1 MRSRVP
7 RFSTRFGY
15 GNASVT
21 VFRTL
26 LCARRARL
34 FFSALATLPIL
45 GLAGQ
50 LYAAEPDTTLYV
62 FTDTTSARIELTIP
76 NTRQSNREVI
86 QGTIRSATDST
97 VLWSGTLGS
106 IAVGADRVAR
116 LEGKASGLRPRLW
129 SPQSPSLYYLTVS
142 GVEDGTRFER
152 TVRFGFRSMASR
164 NGQILLNGRPI
175 FLRGNAINPPG
186 RNIPDSLEENRR
198 FVEPYIRYLKSV
210 GVNIIRLTR
219 HSQVWFD
226 VCDELGMMLFQGNYG
241 TPRDGKPTQAPTV
254 PFQQS
259 LEWYKHEVIGPLV
272 NHPSVVVYVLTNE
285 QADAEIPYLNTG
297 AEGIDRFLRLA
308 YDSLHAW
315 DSTRAYIANAG
326 YGFGRAGDI
335 CDLHRYWGWYYN
347 SFLSFYTMRDPK
359 VCWRSSKI
367 QPMTMTENVGNYTS
381 VDGRYNLVSNT
392 KQPDSQLN
400 WTGHAPQ
407 SEQAG
412 RALAY
417 QAWMAGQAIEIYRRS
432 RQQNPNLAGITPFSI
447 IFHNW
452 WGISGFSDMK
462 PKPIARQYAVSYQ
475 PVLLSWELWTPQV
488 YSGSTI
494 QPVAHVVNDSD
505 NGENLDRLVL
515 HYRLSDSRSVVRL
528 EGRSELPAT
537 PYYAARSKR
546 VTVQLPVTLPA
557 GDYVLSGMILRGGDT
572 LSRNQTKMFVAA
584 PSFVGKTTGLSR
596 RVVVYDSSGLSV
608 RALRRIG
615 IAATVI
621 SSVNGLSA
629 GRDLLIVGADS
640 WTASLGR
647 DTQRLRAFVA
657 AGGRMIIL
665 HQDPARF
672 DGRWLPSPVRIQ
684 KGELDHSQVFP
695 GGRPF
700 RNGMAVNPERSGHP
714 VLDGINRERL
724 FLWSDFTNW
733 DESKPGFPQV
743 YPVTRGF
750 VLTDPRT
757 LDRAAVIANYD
768 HGLEGIAIAEL
779 FEGSGSVMM
788 TGLDLVNRSG
798 IDPVAD
804 RLLANLIRYMGG
816 VIPHINAL
824 AFDSRITWG
833 DYASERGL
841 LTGIYSGLILNTVP
855 VVPAGLKEKYPV
867 TVDRNGFTYAGGPGG
882 WNTKP
887 SVQYV
892 GRGRRPFGPYG
903 FTSGGS
909 VTLPEGH
916 AALGQGRVWLRIP
929 AARRTM
935 VTTVSN
941 PAAEPLPFEI
951 EVNGERQHSVLPPNG
966 TTRIETSVKGG
977 ETPLAIVFR
986 GDRRAVI
993 LETDFR

>member
-1 MRSRVP
+1 VL
-7 RFSTRFGY
+7 
-15 GNASVT
+15 
-21 VFRTL
+21 RTP

-34 FFSALATLPIL
+34 FFSAVATLPIL

-76 NTRQSNREVI
+76 NARQSNGTVF

-97 VLWSGTLGS
+97 VLWSGTLGL
-106 IAVGADRVAR
+106 IALAADHIAR

-129 SPQSPSLYYLTVS
+129 SPQSPSLYYLTIS
-142 GVEDGTRFER
+142 GGEGGARLER
-152 TVRFGFRSMASR
+152 SVRFGFRSMTSR

-219 HSQVWFD
+219 HSQVWFN

-259 LEWYKHEVIGPLV
+259 LDWYKHEVIGPLV

-315 DSTRAYIANAG
+315 DSTRPYIANAG

-359 VCWRSSKI
+359 VCWRSGKI

-381 VDGRYNLVSNT
+381 VDGRFNLVSNT

-400 WTGHAPQ
+400 WTGHAPE

-432 RQQNPNLAGITPFSI
+432 REQNPYLAGITPFSI

-452 WGISGFSDMK
+452 WGISGFDDMK
-462 PKPIARQYAVSYQ
+462 PKPITRQYALSYQ

-488 YSGSTI
+488 YAGSTI
-494 QPVAHVVNDSD
+494 RPVAHIVNDGDS
-505 NGENLDRLVL
+505 GENLDGLSL
-515 HYRLSDSRSVVRL
+515 HYLLSDLSGKPWL
-528 EGRSELPAT
+528 EGRAPLPAT
-537 PYYAARSKR
+537 PYYAARSTR
-546 VTVQLPVTLPA
+546 LSIRIPAALPTA
-557 GDYVLSGMILRGGDT
+557 EYTLSGVILRGGDT
-572 LSRNQTKMFVAA
+572 LSRNQTRIFVAA
-584 PSFVGKTTGLSR
+584 PSFVGKRAALSR
-596 RVVVYDSSGLSV
+596 RVVVYDPSRASIRALLRTGIPATPVSSVAGLSPQ
-608 RALRRIG
+608 
-615 IAATVI
+615 
-621 SSVNGLSA
+621 
-629 GRDLLIVGADS
+629 RDLLIIGADS
-640 WTASLGR
+640 WTSSIQA
-647 DTQRLRAFVA
+647 DTARLRAFIA
-657 AGGRMIIL
+657 SGGRMIIL

-672 DGRWLPSPVRIQ
+672 DGSWLPAPVRIQ
-684 KGELDHSQVFP
+684 KGELDHSKIFP

-700 RNGMAVNPERSGHP
+700 REGMAINPERTGHA
-714 VLDGINRERL
+714 VLDGISRERL

-733 DESKPGFPQV
+733 DESKPGVPQV

-750 VLTDPRT
+750 ILTDPRA
-757 LDRAAVIANYD
+757 LARAAVIANYD

-779 FEGSGSVMM
+779 FQGAGSAMM
-788 TGLDLVNRSG
+788 TGLDIVHRSSL
-798 IDPVAD
+798 DPVAD
-804 RLLANLIRYMGG
+804 RLLINLVHYMGG
-816 VIPHINAL
+816 QSPHTRTL
-824 AFDSRITWG
+824 AFDSRIIWG

-855 VVPAGLKEKYPV
+855 IVPAGLRDKYPV
-867 TVDRNGFTYAGGPGG
+867 RVDANGFVHAGGGGG
-882 WNTKP
+882 WNTRP

-892 GRGRRPFGPYG
+892 GKGRRPFGPYT

-909 VTLPEGH
+909 VVLPKDRATYGEGTF
-916 AALGQGRVWLRIP
+916 WLRIP
-929 AARRTM
+929 SARTTM
-935 VTTVSN
+935 VTTVNN
-941 PAAEPLPFEI
+941 PVSDPLQFEI
-951 EVNGERQHSVLPPNG
+951 EVNG
-966 TTRIETSVKGG
+966 TRHRATIAANQTVRIRTPVRGGVK
-977 ETPLAIVFR
+977 PLGITYR